1 MNLFR
6 NWMEDLPQQF
16 RGKKN
21 ISILIKAFSRQ
32 MDEVEQAFRDIDN
45 LTTLDHAF
53 GKTLDYVGSI
63 LNLSR
68 KDAHII
74 LRKTDTAEIT
84 DDVYRAVLQYKAI
97 KNTCDCTYED
107 IMGSMKLLWDME
119 PIEYY
124 ENPKRPATIY
134 IRMPTMDID
143 IADPTAKRI
152 LAIKP
157 SGVAIIYKIIYIT
170 GVNTAGIEKSCIP
183 QIVVRMAF
191 SFWQRKILD
200 GSWNLDGS
208 ILLDSVF
215 QKLTTRCKYCVAE
228 VKNLEKVS
236 TSMVIKKNA
245 WYLDGN
251 VKLDGTK
258 KLNAE
263 IIKEEL

>member
-6 NWMEDLPQQF
+6 NWIEDFPQQF
-16 RGKKN
+16 QGKKN
-21 ISILIKAFSRQ
+21 ISILVKAFSRQ
-32 MDEVEQAFRDIDN
+32 LDEVEQAFRDIDS
-45 LTTLDHAF
+45 LTTLDRAY
-53 GKTLDYVGSI
+53 GKTLDYIGSI

-68 KDAHII
+68 KDAHVI

-107 IMGSMKLLWDME
+107 IMGSMKMLWDMD
-119 PIEYY
+119 PVEYY
-124 ENPKRPATIY
+124 EDPNRPATIY

-170 GVNTAGIEKSCIP
+170 GINTAGTEKSYLP

-191 SFWQRKILD
+191 PFWQKKILD

-208 ILLDSVF
+208 IFLDAVF
-215 QKLTTRCKYCVAE
+215 QKLPVRCKYYIAE
-228 VKNLEKVS
+228 IKNSETAAAS
-236 TSMVIKKNA
+236 IVIKKNE
-245 WYLDGN
+245 WYLDGS

-263 IIKEEL
+263 VIKEEL

>member
-6 NWMEDLPQQF
+6 NWMEDFPQQF
-16 RGKKN
+16 QGKKY
-21 ISILIKAFSRQ
+21 ISVLIKVLSRQ
-32 MDEVEQAFRDIDN
+32 LDEVEQTFRDIDS
-45 LTTLDHAF
+45 LTTLDRAF
-53 GKTLDYVGSI
+53 GKTLDYIGSI
-63 LNLSR
+63 LSLSR

-84 DDVYRAVLQYKAI
+84 DDIYRAVLQYKAI

-107 IMGSMKLLWDME
+107 IMDSIKLLWDMD
-119 PIEYY
+119 PVEYY
-124 ENPKRPATIY
+124 EDPNRPATIY
-134 IRMPTMDID
+134 IRMPIVDID
-143 IADPTAKRI
+143 IDDPTAKRI

-170 GVNTAGIEKSCIP
+170 GVTTAGIEKSCLP

-191 SFWQRKILD
+191 PFWQKKILD

-208 ILLDSVF
+208 ILLNATF
-215 QKLTTRCKYCVAE
+215 QKLPTRCKYCVAE
-228 VKNLEKVS
+228 VKNLETASAFMIV
-236 TSMVIKKNA
+236 KKNE
-245 WYLDGN
+245 WYLDGI